1 MRNLLSI
8 ILLFFAVTLHAQ
20 VVGIEV
26 QRMVND
32 TIHAKAVIETLGG
45 KLAEERFYRTLKS
58 QENIPRQIFID
69 NGERPFYQL
78 DSILFYSYAVDGSLK
93 NIDTIYNSV
102 SQYQYTQDDLSLKI
116 NSYFLEGRV
125 HSKHTLEI
133 GVRNGTPQDY
143 TITFN
148 SDEDPITYQKENTL
162 LLNRATKYLPIAV
175 TFVRGRNEYYVEVK
189 NSKGYSKFISIET
202 VGYDLLDD
210 DFTPYANKSR
220 TKKMKLGKSPDLYLE
235 VKGNYKLL
243 TIVNKNGERKFPVSQ
258 LINPISKEYFTKGKN
273 VLQLQNLSTG
283 AIKVAAIKIR
293 KL

>member
-32 TIHAKAVIETLGG
+32 TIHAKAVVETLGG

-58 QENIPRQIFID
+58 QENIPKQIFID

-133 GVRNGTPQDY
+133 GVHNGTPQDY

-148 SDEDPITYQKENTL
+148 CDEDPITYQKENTL
-162 LLNRATKYLPIAV
+162 LLNRATKYLPIEV

-189 NSKGYSKFISIET
+189 NSNGYSKFISIET

-210 DFTPYANKSR
+210 DFTPYPNKSR

>member
-32 TIHAKAVIETLGG
+32 TIHAKAVVETLGG

-133 GVRNGTPQDY
+133 GVHNGTPQDY

-189 NSKGYSKFISIET
+189 NSNGYSKFISIET

>member
-32 TIHAKAVIETLGG
+32 TIHAKAVVETLGG

-133 GVRNGTPQDY
+133 GVHNGTPQDY

-162 LLNRATKYLPIAV
+162 LLNRATKYLPIEV

-189 NSKGYSKFISIET
+189 NSNGYSKFISIET

>member
-32 TIHAKAVIETLGG
+32 TIHAKAVVETLGG

-102 SQYQYTQDDLSLKI
+102 SQYQYTQDDISLKI

-162 LLNRATKYLPIAV
+162 LLNRATIELPIAV
-175 TFVRGRNEYYVEVK
+175 TFMRGRNEYYVEVK

>member
-1 MRNLLSI
+1 
-8 ILLFFAVTLHAQ
+8 LLFFAVTLHAQ

-32 TIHAKAVIETLGG
+32 TIHAKAVVETLGG